1 MLLAVQ
7 IVFIKLR
14 NEKKKICSEQNLEA
28 EGNCK
33 KKGDCL
39 VCKPPFYLHTFPGP
53 IKCKQL
59 REAWIKVVRRE
70 SFDKKGYLATSFKQS
85 SLFHLY
91 VDGLGTDENPIPTF
105 FLDYENKEKKS
116 RRTLFQKLL
125 EKKLR
130 DGGGT

>member
-1 MLLAVQ
+1 MPKVNCSV
-7 IVFIKLR
+7 IGCSNSIYKI
-14 NEKKKICSEQNLEA
+14 NEWKKQTCTEHNLEA

-70 SFDKKGYLATSFKQS
+70 SFNKKGYLATSFKRL
-85 SLFHLY
+85 SLFHS
-91 VDGLGTDENPIPTF
+91 F
-105 FLDYENKEKKS
+105 C
-116 RRTLFQKLL
+116 
-125 EKKLR
+125 
-130 DGGGT
+130 